1 MKKLLL
7 MVMLIVAGFVS
18 AQDVIITN
26 DSRKIDAKIIEVSQT
41 EVKYKEK
48 NNPNGPTFV
57 LNTKDINSIIYANGS
72 VSTFNQ
78 TQTYSQ
84 QQAGSYQ
91 SNSQLNQGSFI
102 TKSGNT
108 YFYNGKS
115 MSESEYLN
123 FVQNNCFE
131 AFQSYQQGQQLWKT
145 GWTLFGVGMGSVV
158 LGAAFCWAPYSV
170 IYSSILIGAGG
181 GMVIGSVPC
190 IAIGSVRKKNSYE
203 IFNEQCARRATAL
216 EFGIQAS
223 QNGIGLAMKF

>member
-1 MKKLLL
+1 MA
-7 MVMLIVAGFVS
+7 MLVVASFVA
-18 AQDVIITN
+18 AQDVIITS
-26 DSRKIDAKIIEVSQT
+26 DSRKIDAQIIEVSQT
-41 EVKYKEK
+41 EVRYKEK
-48 NNPNGPTFV
+48 SNPNGPTFV

-72 VSTFNQ
+72 VSTFTHAQTNQ
-78 TQTYSQ
+78 AGAQ
-84 QQAGSYQ
+84 QYGGSYQ
-91 SNSQLNQGSFI
+91 ANSQLQPGSYI
-102 TKSGNT
+102 TKTGKT

-115 MSESEYLN
+115 MSEAEYLG

-131 AFQSYQQGQQLWKT
+131 AWQSYQQGQKLWKT

-158 LGAAFCWAPYSV
+158 LGAVFCWAPYSV

-190 IAIGSVRKKNSYE
+190 LAIGSVRMNNSHE
-203 IFNEQCARRATAL
+203 IFNEQCARRAVAL